1 MGGVT
6 RRISCRMMSLKSP
19 VVRPYVRSKMP
30 RLRWTSD
37 LHRCFVH
44 AVQRLGGEDRATPKM
59 VLQIMDVKGL
69 TISHV
74 KSHLQMYRSMK
85 HEQMTQ
91 EATKAAAKRNDDD
104 DKLIEPLMIH
114 CQENHQHKY
123 LGVMMMNNN
132 NNNNSI
138 PLILNQGFGTHNYF
152 EDLALSNTT
161 MPSYYRKENQQNYMW
176 IGKEENEVLSSSYD
190 HQVLITRNDHQNP
203 SSYIIFKDL
212 LKSCTADQVVS
223 EPEKSTFRNNGY
235 SQRLED
241 LAEISSTT
249 HVGGGRVAVAEHHAS
264 SKANYSSLPLLKLRD
279 AGQNSDHVLSG
290 VSLDLTLA

>member
-59 VLQIMDVKGL
+59 VLQIMDMKGL

-132 NNNNSI
+132 NNNSI
-138 PLILNQGFGTHNYF
+138 PLILNQGFGTHNYV

-161 MPSYYRKENQQNYMW
+161 MPSYYR
-176 IGKEENEVLSSSYD
+176 
-190 HQVLITRNDHQNP
+190 
-203 SSYIIFKDL
+203 F
-212 LKSCTADQVVS
+212 VVS